1 MLVSMSGRAEGLQ
14 TLLGVLPL
22 STQNDVTAHSW
33 GGIGLSDFF
42 CFHSWNQ
49 PYMEDWHFNPG
60 FGGNRGGDKAS
71 WVCVACNLPPHPW
84 KSVSFASAW
93 KQNGIQANHT
103 RRSPCSW
110 ILSPS
115 GSGHPTQHNGVN
127 NTFGHCSVWSPSP
140 KKDTHTHLAVHV
152 RIDLPHHNL
161 EWEACALMPD
171 VQLMALMLAGKS
183 WPHPGCGLWAR
194 GFVKE

>member
-71 WVCVACNLPPHPW
+71 
-84 KSVSFASAW
+84 
-93 KQNGIQANHT
+93 
-103 RRSPCSW
+103 
-110 ILSPS
+110 
-115 GSGHPTQHNGVN
+115 
-127 NTFGHCSVWSPSP
+127 
-140 KKDTHTHLAVHV
+140 
-152 RIDLPHHNL
+152 
-161 EWEACALMPD
+161 
-171 VQLMALMLAGKS
+171 
-183 WPHPGCGLWAR
+183 
-194 GFVKE
+194 